1 MHNYKNNQYAGFS
14 KLKATWIIC
23 LAVGLGGIMII
34 LWVANDLGLTKE
46 TAISAWLLASSA
58 IAAWSITF
66 HHESQMQSAISA
78 ARQTWEEKCRASQ
91 ATLGISGLDELCLS
105 TTPILVRQLET
116 ARAQTQ
122 EAITALAK
130 RFSNISERLSNAV
143 AASQQTASGLSG
155 NSEGSAVH
163 VLADSERELTSL
175 IVTLESAQGARAA
188 MLDEIRGLMQYTDEL
203 RDMIAEVAAIA
214 TQTNLLALNAAIEAA
229 RAGEAGRGFAIVA
242 DEVRKLSGVSSE
254 TAKRMAEKIG
264 AVNTAIG
271 NASQIAENT
280 SIQDNRSIQDSEAL
294 IRRVVDRFEG
304 ITTRLSESSELL
316 QAESSGI
323 GCEVSEVLISLQFQD
338 RVSQILS
345 HAQRSMEKMVQSL
358 EQARA
363 KQHQTGELQRIDTAA
378 WMKNMEISY
387 ATEEQRQNH
396 RGNQQIHA
404 EAEQEITYF

>member
-1 MHNYKNNQYAGFS
+1 MP
-14 KLKATWIIC
+14 KLKTTWLIC
-23 LAVGLGGIMII
+23 LAVGLGGIIII
-34 LWVANDLGLTKE
+34 LWLANNLDPGKV
-46 TAISAWLLASSA
+46 TAISAWLLSSST
-58 IAAWSITF
+58 IAAWSISYQ
-66 HHESQMQSAISA
+66 HKSQMESAIFA
-78 ARQTWEEKCRASQ
+78 AQQTWDEKLSASQ
-91 ATLGISGLDELCLS
+91 ASHGITGLDELCLS

-116 ARAQTQ
+116 ARTQTQ

-130 RFSNISERLSNAV
+130 RFSNISERLSSAV

-163 VLADSERELTSL
+163 VLAESERELTSL
-175 IVTLESAQGARAA
+175 IATLESAQGARAA
-188 MLDEIRGLMQYTDEL
+188 MLEEIRGLMQYTDEL

-229 RAGEAGRGFAIVA
+229 RAGETGRGFAIVA

-264 AVNTAIG
+264 AVNAAIG
-271 NASQIAENT
+271 NASKIAENT
-280 SIQDNRSIQDSEAL
+280 SVQDNRSIQDSEAL
-294 IRRVVDRFEG
+294 IRAVVERFEG
-304 ITTRLSESSELL
+304 VTTRLSESSALL

-323 GCEVSEVLISLQFQD
+323 GREVSEVLVSLQFQD
-338 RVSQILS
+338 RVSQILC

-363 KQHQTGELQRIDTAA
+363 EQHQTGEPQRIDTAA
-378 WMKNMEISY
+378 WMKSMEISY

-396 RGNQQIHA
+396 RGDQQIHA
-404 EAEQEITYF
+404 AAEQEITYF